1 MGLNSVAVY
10 LLFVIF
16 ACSWIVEASI
26 NGQESRFNQDD
37 PIKRSDFPPGFL
49 FGAAISAY
57 QIEGA
62 YLEDG
67 KSLSNWDE
75 FCHSKGCSEDGENGD
90 VADDHY
96 HLFMQDIE
104 LMHSLGLKAYRFS
117 ISWTRIL
124 PRGRFGEVNPLG
136 IMFYNKIINNLIL
149 KGIEPF
155 VTIYHNDFPQ
165 ELKEKY
171 GSWLDPQMQDDFIHF
186 TETCFK
192 SFGDRVKYWITINEP
207 NLLAEMSYERGIYP
221 PNHCSQ
227 PFGNCLAGN
236 SDVEPLYVMHN
247 MLLAHGKAAKLYHDN
262 FQPTQGGLIGIVSNC
277 FMFEPLTDSY
287 LDKKAA
293 GRAMLFYVGWAV
305 DPPIFGDYP
314 QEMREYHGN
323 ELPTFSQEEKEF
335 MKNSID
341 FIGINHYSA
350 LYAKD
355 CANSSCTG
363 TANRAIKGFVE
374 ITGEHNGVPI
384 GDRTSIDRLF
394 VVPRGMEEI
403 VNYMKTRYNNTP
415 MFITENGYSS
425 PNVQDVQVEDIV
437 NAFKRIEFHQKY
449 LASLADAIRNG
460 ADVRGYFVWSL
471 MDNYEWS
478 LGYNFRFGLHHVDR
492 KTFDRIPKLSAKW
505 YQEFLKNNS
514 LVDHSVI
521 RSHKSLLIS
530 YRNSNLVVNVTQV

>member
-1 MGLNSVAVY
+1 
-10 LLFVIF
+10 
-16 ACSWIVEASI
+16 
-26 NGQESRFNQDD
+26 
-37 PIKRSDFPPGFL
+37 
-49 FGAAISAY
+49 
-57 QIEGA
+57 
-62 YLEDG
+62 
-67 KSLSNWDE
+67 
-75 FCHSKGCSEDGENGD
+75 
-90 VADDHY
+90 
-96 HLFMQDIE
+96 MQDIE

>member
-1 MGLNSVAVY
+1 MELNSVVVY
-10 LLFVIF
+10 LLFVF
-16 ACSWIVEASI
+16 LACSWIVEASI
-26 NGQESRFNQDD
+26 NGQESRFNQEDQ
-37 PIKRSDFPPGFL
+37 IKRSNFPPGFL
-49 FGAAISAY
+49 FGAATSAY

-117 ISWTRIL
+117 FSWTRIL
-124 PRGRFGEVNPLG
+124 PRGRFGEVNSLG
-136 IMFYNKIINNLIL
+136 IMFYNKIIDNLIL

-155 VTIYHNDFPQ
+155 VTIHHMDFPQ
-165 ELKEKY
+165 ELEEKY
-171 GSWLDPQMQDDFIHF
+171 GSWLDPQMQDDFKHF
-186 TETCFK
+186 AETCFK

-207 NLLAEMSYERGIYP
+207 NLLAEMAYERGIYP

-236 SDVEPLYVMHN
+236 SDVEPLYAMHN

-262 FQPTQGGLIGIVSNC
+262 FQPTQGGLIGLVASC
-277 FMFEPLTDSY
+277 FMFEPLTDTY
-287 LDKKAA
+287 LDQKAA
-293 GRAMLFYVGWAV
+293 ERAMLFSVGWSL

-323 ELPTFSQEEKEF
+323 ELPEFSQEEKEF

-341 FIGINHYSA
+341 FIGINHYST

-355 CANSSCTG
+355 CTNSSCTG
-363 TANRAIKGFVE
+363 TANRAITGLVE
-374 ITGEHNGVPI
+374 ITGERNGVAI
-384 GDRTSIDRLF
+384 GDPMSMPNLF

-437 NAFKRIEFHQKY
+437 NDFKRIEFHQKY
-449 LASLADAIRNG
+449 LASLADAKRNG

-471 MDNYEWS
+471 MDNFEWS
-478 LGYNFRFGLHHVDR
+478 LGYNVRFGLHYVDR
-492 KTFDRIPKLSAKW
+492 KTFERIPKLSARW
-505 YQEFLKNNS
+505 YQEFLENNS
-514 LVDHSVI
+514 LVDPSAI
-521 RSHKSLLIS
+521 ISRKSLLIS
-530 YRNSNLVVNVTQV
+530 Y